1 MALKKFSDLTE
12 SEFDTIFKTPED
24 CMNYLC
30 YLQINSLVSSKSK
43 CPDCGK
49 ELTNDT
55 LKVVKSSNG
64 RPIVVHRHKNGAEW
78 GQALCGHRFE
88 SSKQMFSFTDT
99 ITKKT
104 RERDENGE
112 PISKTELVTF
122 KPFDLK
128 LDNRILGIFKIT
140 WAIVSDKIFTNILI
154 RNTKSENWTTYNK
167 RIDLIIRNY
176 WVNSVR
182 NNGEPDEV
190 TRLEF
195 LNYLTTIFSTVK
207 KFGKDFMG
215 VVKSDLITPSQKEED
230 APIYSPDVEVYSEE
244 DGEEIQE
251 TNTPATQS
259 GEGDAVS
266 TESSETKKR
275 VYPVGTSLMVR
286 RIYCLIYDEIDKNPN
301 QRDILLY
308 KGYLAAAAQRYAEGD
323 KQSYNRVLHEMPGFE
338 DFDHVK
344 DVCENCLSI
353 INSSLLGAKSLC
365 NPNIK
370 SEVEG
375 ESSSGE
381 CKLILSTEL
390 DEIYEKSPK
399 KDFNLTEYFWTIKD
413 FIQIVKESLGYELT
427 EDLVCKYFES
437 KLK

>member
-1 MALKKFSDLTE
+1 MALKKFSDLSE
-12 SEFDTIFKTPED
+12 SEFESIFKTPED

-30 YLQINSLVSSKSK
+30 YLQINLLVSSKSK

-49 ELTNDT
+49 ELTFDT
-55 LKVVKSSNG
+55 LKIVKSSNG

-88 SSKQMFSFTDT
+88 SSKLMFSFTESV
-99 ITKKT
+99 TKKT
-104 RERDENGE
+104 RKRDEKGK
-112 PISKTELVTF
+112 PILKTESVTF

-128 LDNRILGIFKIT
+128 LDNRILGLFKIT
-140 WAIVSDKIFTNILI
+140 WAVVSNKIPTNILI
-154 RNTKSENWTTYNK
+154 RNTESENWPTYNK
-167 RIDLIIRNY
+167 RVDSVISNY
-176 WVNSVR
+176 WANCAKS
-182 NNGEPDEV
+182 NGEEDEI
-190 TRLEF
+190 TRVEF

-215 VVKSDLITPSQKEED
+215 VVKSDLITPSQKEEK
-230 APIYSPDVEVYSEE
+230 APVYSPDVEVYSEE
-244 DGEEIQE
+244 DGKEIQE
-251 TNTPATQS
+251 TNIPATQG
-259 GEGDAVS
+259 GEGDIASENES
-266 TESSETKKR
+266 TEAKKR

-286 RIYCLIYDEIDKNPN
+286 RIYCLIYDEIDKNPD
-301 QRDILLY
+301 QRDVLLY

-323 KQSYNRVLHEMPGFE
+323 KQSYNRVLHEMPGF
-338 DFDHVK
+338 DNFDHVK
-344 DVCENCLSI
+344 NVCENYLNI
-353 INSSLLGAKSLC
+353 INSPLLGAKSLC

-370 SEVEG
+370 SEEE
-375 ESSSGE
+375 ESPSGE

-413 FIQIVKESLGYELT
+413 FIQIVKESLGYELN
-427 EDLVCKYFES
+427 ENLVCKYFES